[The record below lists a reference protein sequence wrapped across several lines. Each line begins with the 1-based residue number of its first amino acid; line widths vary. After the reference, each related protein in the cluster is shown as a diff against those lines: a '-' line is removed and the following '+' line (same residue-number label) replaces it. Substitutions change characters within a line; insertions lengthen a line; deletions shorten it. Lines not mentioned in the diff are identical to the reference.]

1 MLTSI
6 NSVSSWQSLPSDKN
20 YLVKWLLKKNGFL
33 AVCGADLDSELT
45 TTWNSLTQTLR
56 QTSSWICPS
65 TSFLFTVHQSSTVSW
80 NQWKSSQTWIWTGQ
94 VFWSL
99 LTLTCH
105 QATNIC
111 SQLLWNG
118 NWCPEMLKPLH
129 SFSTSCGLLGRRSKG
144 LASFGQNVS
153 LNLNSRQIFCCC
165 LFYDINLMVDTR

>member
-1 MLTSI
+1 MSQCQCQHPPLSLTR
-6 NSVSSWQSLPSDKN
+6 DKSH
-20 YLVKWLLKKNGFL
+20 LVKWLFKKNGFL
-33 AVCGADLDSELT
+33 AVCGADLGSELT
-45 TTWNSLTQTLR
+45 TNFLIQI
-56 QTSSWICPS
+56 SSWICSS
-65 TSFLFTVHQSSTVSW
+65 TFSLPCINPQALIHTVSW